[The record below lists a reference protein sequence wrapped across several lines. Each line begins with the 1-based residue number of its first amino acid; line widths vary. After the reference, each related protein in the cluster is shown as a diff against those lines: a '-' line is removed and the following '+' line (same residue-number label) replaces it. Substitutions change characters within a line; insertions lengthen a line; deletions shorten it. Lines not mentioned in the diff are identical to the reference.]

1 MKLGLLLAGLL
12 YASAQGGFAQD
23 KITVSGTP
31 IPKQLL
37 EQNYGSMPKGVTGY
51 DINICNISD
60 GRQTLV
66 SSQVYQ
72 ALSQANTSFTPIG
85 RQIMLASILR
95 NQSKSLL
102 TILGVSLNA
111 GTGIVALLS
120 TSNSM
125 NLPDSFKTVV
135 GLSALVLGQVT
146 NQLKPVLAP
155 DKVEKF
161 DREVLE
167 PALVLDGGSCVE
179 RTVFALAKNRK
190 AKAEAVQFRM
200 K

>member
-1 MKLGLLLAGLL
+1 MFVLAGLL
-12 YASAQGGFAQD
+12 CAWMQCGLAQD
-23 KITVSGTP
+23 KISVSGTP

-51 DINICNISD
+51 DINSCNTSEE
-60 GRQTLV
+60 RQTLV

-72 ALSQANTSFTPIG
+72 ALSQADTTVIPIG

-102 TILGVSLNA
+102 TILGVSLNSA
-111 GTGIVALLS
+111 TGVVALLS

-125 NLPDSFKTVV
+125 NLPDSFKTAV
-135 GLSALVLGQVT
+135 GLSAILLGQIT

>member
-1 MKLGLLLAGLL
+1 MKTGLLLAGLFCIWVQCGL
-12 YASAQGGFAQD
+12 AQD
-23 KITVSGTP
+23 KIAISGTP

-37 EQNYGSMPKGVTGY
+37 EQNYGSMPKGVAGY
-51 DINICNISD
+51 DINICNISEQ
-60 GRQTLV
+60 RQTLV

-85 RQIMLASILR
+85 RQIMLASILQ

-102 TILGVSLNA
+102 TILGVSLNSA
-111 GTGIVALLS
+111 TGVVALLS

-125 NLPDSFKTVV
+125 NLPDSFKTAV
-135 GLSALVLGQVT
+135 GLSAILLGQVT

-179 RTVFALAKNRK
+179 RTVFALAKDRK
-190 AKAEAVQFRM
+190 ARAEAVQFRM